1 MEKNA
6 RNTERRFWIYD
17 ATKFIIRE
25 VYVSQYY
32 PDSKHAFVYKHI
44 PQELNK
50 DVEVEFPES
59 YALMSRL
66 NTNDLYPTKESAENS
81 CAIRIRE
88 KIYSLKRQINRLEKI
103 LAENSVNDKERK

>member
-25 VYVSQYY
+25 VYVSKYSS
-32 PDSKHAFVYKHI
+32 DSKHALVYKHI

-50 DVEVEFPES
+50 DGRVEFTES
-59 YALMSRL
+59 FVPMSRL
-66 NTNDLYPTKESAENS
+66 NTNDLYLTREAAENS

-88 KIYSLKRQINRLEKI
+88 KIYSLKRQINRLEKV
-103 LAENSVNDKERK
+103 LAGNSVNDKERK